1 MRYFISDNGIEA
13 IGLTNQELGKKLSQ
27 GRTPNQNVIDYLVAE
42 IEESYIIIKHPNCTM
57 EELCYL
63 CDSTSKGSPNIRML
77 QASSKDLYENYGM
90 MTVVTSIYGYG
101 NNFYAQTLNVRRDML
116 EPMIRKG
123 LIDEFLIDN
132 A

>member
-27 GRTPNQNVIDYLVAE
+27 GRNPNQNVIDCLAAA
-42 IEESYIIIKHPNCTM
+42 IEEGCIIIKHFNCTM
-57 EELCYL
+57 EDLCYL
-63 CDSTSKGSPNIRML
+63 CESTSEGSTNIRIL
-77 QASSKDLYENYGM
+77 QASSKDLYENYGV

-101 NNFYAQTLNVRRDML
+101 KSFYAQTLNVRRNML

-123 LIDEFLIDN
+123 LIDEFLLEN
-132 A
+132 T